1 MLSHILVNVSDVAR
15 SERFYLSAL
24 APLGFFRA
32 DGREGDHALI
42 TDDRRTVLVL
52 IAVKNL
58 VRNIP
63 PSQRGAGLGHVALM
77 VDSRAD
83 VERMERHLA
92 SVSLSVSRSR
102 SLPVPASA
110 SAKAEGRSRRE
121 AYRLSFEDPDG
132 MTIEI
137 ACREPEQLAPLHA

>member
-1 MLSHILVNVSDVAR
+1 MLSHILVNVSDLAR

-42 TDDRRTVLVL
+42 TDDRRTVIVL
-52 IAVKNL
+52 ITVKNL

-63 PSQRGAGLGHVALM
+63 PGQRGAGLGHVALM

-92 SVSLSVSRSR
+92 SLSVSVSLS
-102 SLPVPASA
+102 PPAFG
-110 SAKAEGRSRRE
+110 SAKAEGRFRRE
-121 AYRLSFEDPDG
+121 ACRLSFEDPDR